1 MATNVTP
8 QYRKA
13 EEEYRKAQTPA
24 AQVAALELMLQL
36 IPKHKS
42 TEKLQADLKTRL
54 KEARAE
60 LADEKQKGAKKGI
73 SHKIPSQGAG
83 QVVIIG
89 GPNCGKSRLLAE
101 LTNAEP
107 DVADYP
113 FTTREPQPG
122 MMLWEDVYTQLI
134 DTPPI
139 TANHLET
146 YLPSMV
152 RSADAVVLVMN
163 GSSDDAPQETLE
175 TIEQFR
181 SRKTVLA
188 DRSGFAEEDF
198 TTVLLKTLLV
208 VTHADDPDC
217 RERLAL
223 FYEAHPQRFQEQF
236 VEFDRPESVEELRST
251 IFHMLDVIRVYT
263 KQPGKKAEYKE
274 PFTIPVG
281 GDVEDLARV
290 VHREFAESLKFARI
304 WGTGVHDGQSV
315 GREHVLH
322 DGDMVEL
329 HV

>member
-24 AQVAALELMLQL
+24 EEVAALELMLQL
-36 IPKHKS
+36 VPKHKS

-60 LADEKQKGAKKGI
+60 VTVEKKKGTKKGV
-73 SHKIPSQGAG
+73 SHKIPRQGAG
-83 QVVIIG
+83 QVLIIG
-89 GPNCGKSRLLAE
+89 GPNCGKSRLMAE

-107 DVADYP
+107 EVADYP

-122 MMLWEDVYTQLI
+122 MMPWEDTFTQLI

-139 TANHLET
+139 AAGHLES

-152 RSADAVVLVMN
+152 RSADAVVLVLD
-163 GSSDDAPQETLE
+163 GSSDDAPQDTLHVV
-175 TIEQFR
+175 EQFR
-181 SRKTVLA
+181 SRKTVLS
-188 DRSGFAEEDF
+188 DHSGFDEDDF
-198 TTVLLKTLLV
+198 TTVHLKTLLV
-208 VTHADDPDC
+208 ITHADDPDC

-223 FYEAHPQRFQEQF
+223 FYEGHPQRLDEQF
-236 VEFDRPESVEELRST
+236 VEFDRPESVEELRTS
-251 IFHMLDVIRVYT
+251 IYRMLDVIRVYT

-274 PFTIPVG
+274 PFTIPAG
-281 GDVEDLARV
+281 GTVEDLARV
-290 VHREFAESLKFARI
+290 VHREIAESLKFARI

-315 GREHVLH
+315 GREYVLH
-322 DGDMVEL
+322 DGDMLEL